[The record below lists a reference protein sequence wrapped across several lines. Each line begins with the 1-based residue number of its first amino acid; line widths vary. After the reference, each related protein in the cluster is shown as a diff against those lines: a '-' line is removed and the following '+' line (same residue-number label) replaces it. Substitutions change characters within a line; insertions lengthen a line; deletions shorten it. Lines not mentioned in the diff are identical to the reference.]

1 MSRAI
6 ILICALCLINTSAI
20 GLDPDFDL
28 DGLLSAEE
36 AVEALEM
43 MFDELDQDD
52 NNLLSVL
59 EAVASLFEFGES
71 PDTAAVWENMTLAD
85 DNQDGLVSGP
95 EFLDYGMRRFDMH
108 DSNDDGFLS
117 PDEALQEID
126 SQLWPPISVSCKSV
140 TSTQHIRDL
149 RTARRPAE

>member
-6 ILICALCLINTSAI
+6 ILICALSLINTSAF

-36 AVEALEM
+36 AAEALEM
-43 MFDELDQDD
+43 MFNELDQDD

-59 EAVASLFEFGES
+59 EAVTSLLEFGES
-71 PDTAAVWENMTLAD
+71 PDIEAVREHMTMAD
-85 DNQDGLVSGP
+85 DNQDGLVSGS
-95 EFLDYGMRRFDMH
+95 EFLNYGMSRFDMH

-117 PDEALQEID
+117 PDEALREID
-126 SQLWPPISVSCKSV
+126 PHLPDPKSM
-140 TSTQHIRDL
+140 TC
-149 RTARRPAE
+149 RPDPSASKFAHC